1 MAFVWEKRGLI
12 FRPGAAHGWMKSHA
26 QVPTVLPIE
35 EEGIVRVYFATRPKQ
50 SLSQTTFVDLDME
63 RPDRIVRL
71 HPQPILQLGDPGM
84 FDEHGIMPSSVIRR
98 DGLVFLYYSG
108 WSRGGSLPYQN
119 YTGLAVSD
127 DGGETFTRASR
138 GPVLDRTPQEVYSA
152 TSPHVH
158 REGDQ
163 WWMFYCAGMAWI
175 EVNGKLEHT
184 YDLKVARS
192 SDGVRWTQDGEV
204 VIPQARED
212 EALTKPTL
220 ARIDDRYHLW
230 FCARGCRDFR
240 GGSDSYRLGYAT
252 SDDLEGWNRDDTSAG
267 LAPGGEGEWDH
278 EMVAY
283 PAYTEFGGERWMFYN
298 GNGFGR
304 EGFGLARLVS

>member
-12 FRPGAAHGWMKSHA
+12 FQPGSAHGWMKSHA

-71 HPQPILQLGDPGM
+71 HSQPILPLGDPGM

-98 DGLVFLYYSG
+98 DGLVYLYYSG

-127 DGGETFTRASR
+127 DGGETFNRASR
-138 GPVLDRTPQEVYSA
+138 GPILDRTPQEVYSA

-158 REGDQ
+158 WEGER
-163 WWMFYCAGMAWI
+163 WWMFYCAGTAWI
-175 EVNGKLEHT
+175 EVGDKLEHT
-184 YDLKVARS
+184 YDLKVAHS
-192 SDGVRWTQDGEV
+192 SDGVRWTQEGEV

-212 EALTKPTL
+212 EAITKPTL
-220 ARIDDRYHLW
+220 ASIDGRYHLW

-252 SDDLEGWNRDDTSAG
+252 STDLEHWQRDDAAAG
-267 LAPGGEGEWDH
+267 LITGTEGEWDH

-283 PAYTEFGGERWMFYN
+283 PAFAEFAGERWMFYN

-304 EGFGLARLVS
+304 EGFGLARLCS